1 MNNGEDNRDDL
12 TLVDKN
18 NDSVILQ
25 QNLESLIKDKNTAIE
40 SSAKALVSI
49 PAALVKMKW
58 QNRREIYAFQVKEE
72 IYGAALVAIIARHP
86 ELKEKILADIEAR
99 YQHLYNREAATLQM
113 TRRLA
118 DGDSNT
124 ASVILVTPDEPMPAS
139 VK

>member
-1 MNNGEDNRDDL
+1 MNNSEDNRDNL

-25 QNLESLIKDKNTAIE
+25 QNLESLIRDKNAAIE

-58 QNRREIYAFQVKEE
+58 QNRREIYPFQVKEE
-72 IYGAALVAIIARHP
+72 IYGATLVAIIAGHP
-86 ELKEKILADIEAR
+86 ELKENILARIEAR
-99 YQHLYNREAATLQM
+99 YQHLYHQEATTLQI

-118 DGDSNT
+118 DGESNT
-124 ASVILVTPDEPMPAS
+124 ASVILVTPDEPMPAP